1 MDAKVCGLTDAL
13 NVQAA
18 VDGGAR
24 YIGLNFV
31 KKSPRYVTI
40 DEARDLALAIPP
52 AVCKV
57 ALVVDADDAELDAI
71 TDRVPVDMLQLHG
84 EETPERVTE
93 IKARYG
99 LPVMKVI
106 GVAEASDLDAIP
118 VYAQV
123 ADQLLIDTKPPK
135 GAEIPGGNGIAFDWR
150 LLEGRRWAV
159 PWMLAGG
166 LNADNVV
173 EAARLTGAR
182 QVDASSS
189 LESARGVKDPGLIA
203 GFLKACHGA

>member
-1 MDAKVCGLTDAL
+1 MQTKICGLTDE
-13 NVQAA
+13 AA
-18 VDGGAR
+18 VAAAVSGGAR

-31 KKSPRYVTI
+31 KKSPRYVSV
-40 DEARDLALAIPP
+40 DQARQLALTIPP

-57 ALVVDADDAELDAI
+57 ALVVDADDAMLDEI
-71 TDRVPVDMLQLHG
+71 TDNVPVDMLQLHG
-84 EETPERVTE
+84 EEPAERVSE

-106 GVAEASDLDAIP
+106 GVAEASDLEAIA
-118 VYAQV
+118 VYSKV

-135 GAEIPGGNGIAFDWR
+135 GAEIPGGNGIAFDWT

-166 LNADNVV
+166 LNANNVV
-173 EAARLTGAR
+173 EAARLTGAV

-189 LESARGVKDPGLIA
+189 VESSKGVKDVGLI
-203 GFLKACHGA
+203 GEFLKACHGA

>member
-1 MDAKVCGLTDAL
+1 MDVKVCGLTDAE
-13 NVQAA
+13 NVRAA
-18 VDGGAR
+18 VEGGAR

-31 KKSPRYVTI
+31 ENSPRYVTV
-40 DEARDLALAIPP
+40 EQARTLALSIPP

-57 ALVVDADDAELDAI
+57 ALVVDADDRRLDEI
-71 TDRVPVDMLQLHG
+71 TEYVPVDMLQLHG
-84 EETPERVTE
+84 QEPPERVSE

-106 GVAEASDLDAIP
+106 GVAEASDLDEIA

-135 GAEIPGGNGIAFDWR
+135 GADIPGGNGIAFDWQ
-150 LLEGRRWAV
+150 LLHGRRWAV

-166 LNADNVV
+166 LTADNVA
-173 EAARLTGAR
+173 EAARVTGAR

-189 LESARGVKDPGLIA
+189 LERARGVKDAGLIA
-203 GFLKACHGA
+203 AFLEAAQS

>member
-1 MDAKVCGLTDAL
+1 MHAKICGLTE
-13 NVQAA
+13 VAA
-18 VDGGAR
+18 VEAAVSGGAR

-31 KKSPRYVTI
+31 EKSPRYVTI
-40 DEARDLALAIPP
+40 DQARKLALTIPP

-57 ALVVDADDAELDAI
+57 ALVVDADDAVLDEI
-71 TDRVPVDMLQLHG
+71 TDNVPVDMLQLHG
-84 EETPERVTE
+84 EESAERVSE

-106 GVAEASDLDAIP
+106 GVAEASDLEAIP
-118 VYAQV
+118 VYSQV

-135 GAEIPGGNGIAFDWR
+135 GAEIPGGNGIAFDWT

-166 LNADNVV
+166 LNAGNVV
-173 EAARLTGAR
+173 EAAKLTGAV

-189 LESARGVKDPGLIA
+189 LESSRGVKDVGLIRE
-203 GFLKACHGA
+203 FLQATA

>member
-1 MDAKVCGLTDAL
+1 MHAKICGLTE
-13 NVQAA
+13 VAA
-18 VDGGAR
+18 VEAAVSGGAR

-31 KKSPRYVTI
+31 EKSPRYVTI
-40 DEARDLALAIPP
+40 DQARKLALTIPP

-57 ALVVDADDAELDAI
+57 ALVVDADDAKLDEI
-71 TDRVPVDMLQLHG
+71 TENVPVDMLQLHG
-84 EETPERVTE
+84 EESAERVSE

-106 GVAEASDLDAIP
+106 GVAEASDLEAIP
-118 VYAQV
+118 VYSQV

-135 GAEIPGGNGIAFDWR
+135 GAEIPGGNGIAFDWT

-166 LNADNVV
+166 LNAGNVV
-173 EAARLTGAR
+173 EAAKLTGAV

-189 LESARGVKDPGLIA
+189 LESSRGVKDVGLIRE
-203 GFLKACHGA
+203 FLQATA